1 MVGRDGDAPA
11 KPAVEKMKAPPGQ
24 AKAQNLCGSCTHF
37 EAESG
42 FCKKYLTYKQL
53 RPGEI
58 CKGYKK
64 IK

>member
-1 MVGRDGDAPA
+1 MIGKEDDAPA
-11 KPAVEKMKAPPGQ
+11 KSADERMKVPPGQ
-24 AKAQNLCGSCTHF
+24 AIARNLCSSCNHF